1 MFEVAVKKRLGN
13 FDLDVAFSTGGSG
26 ITALFGRSGAGKT
39 SVVGA
44 IAGLLRP
51 DAGSIRLND
60 TVFFD
65 SVRRTDVAVE
75 HRRIGYVF
83 QDGRLFPHLSVEGN
97 LRYGLRRAPAEERSV
112 DFDTVVDLLGIRHL
126 LPRRPVFLSGGE
138 KQRVAIGR
146 ALLASPRLLLMD
158 EPLASLDHLRKAEI
172 LQYIEQLRD
181 EIRIPVIYVSHAVE
195 EVIRLADTV
204 VALEA
209 GRVIRV
215 GPPTEVMAHLGP
227 GLLES
232 RDDEG
237 SIVEAVVVGYDASY
251 GFSTLR
257 FPGGEL
263 SVTSLDALP
272 GARVRVR
279 IRARDVALA
288 LEPPPN
294 TSINNILEG
303 TIVDL
308 RADDPLVMVSA
319 DVGGTILLA
328 SITRRSVDRLKLRP
342 GVRVWLLL
350 KSVSLDRTAVGYA

>member
-1 MFEVAVKKRLGN
+1 MFEVTVKKRLGD

-26 ITALFGRSGAGKT
+26 ITALFGRSGAGKS
-39 SVVGA
+39 SVIGA

-51 DAGSIRLND
+51 DAGCIRLND

-65 SVRRTDVAVE
+65 SARHADVAVE
-75 HRRIGYVF
+75 RRRIGYVF

-97 LRYGLRRAPAEERSV
+97 LRYGLRRVPAGERSV
-112 DFDTVVDLLGIRHL
+112 DFDRVVDLLGIRHL
-126 LPRRPVFLSGGE
+126 LPRRPVYLSGGE

-172 LQYIEQLRD
+172 LQYIEQLRE
-181 EIRIPVIYVSHAVE
+181 EIRIPVVYVSHAIE
-195 EVIRLADTV
+195 EVMRLADTV
-204 VALEA
+204 VTLDA
-209 GRVIRV
+209 GRVTHV
-215 GPPTEVMAHLGP
+215 GSPGAVMAHLEP
-227 GLLES
+227 ALLES

-237 SIVEAVVVGYDASY
+237 SIVEAVVVGYEPNY
-251 GFSTLR
+251 GLSTLR

-288 LEPPPN
+288 LEPPRN

-303 TIVDL
+303 RSSICAPTI
-308 RADDPLVMVSA
+308 R
-319 DVGGTILLA
+319 
-328 SITRRSVDRLKLRP
+328 
-342 GVRVWLLL
+342 W
-350 KSVSLDRTAVGYA
+350 